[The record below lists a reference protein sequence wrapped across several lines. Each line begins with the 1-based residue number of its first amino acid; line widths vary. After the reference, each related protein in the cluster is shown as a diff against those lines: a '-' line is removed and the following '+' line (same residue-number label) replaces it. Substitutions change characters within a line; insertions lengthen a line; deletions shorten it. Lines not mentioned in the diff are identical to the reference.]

1 MLFYGKWRERAID
14 NKGRITIPAEF
25 AEVFTPGKKVVVV
38 EGLKIVTL
46 PLAIYPAE
54 SGTGK
59 VMRFQP
65 WDVAVAAMIEV
76 DGRHR
81 IRLFGEHRLP
91 FQAVDL
97 LGMGDHLEFRFRNEA
112 E

>member
-1 MLFYGKWRERAID
+1 MPFYGRWRERVID
-14 NKGRITIPAEF
+14 DKGRITIPAEF

-46 PLAIYPAE
+46 PLAIYPDE
-54 SGTGK
+54 SGMGK
-59 VMRFQP
+59 IDRFQLQDQ
-65 WDVAVAAMIEV
+65 DVAILEV

-81 IRLFGEHRLP
+81 IRVFGEHRLP
-91 FQAVDL
+91 FQVVDL
-97 LGMGDHLEFRFRNEA
+97 LGRGDHLEFRFRNEA